1 VSLDGIDVHRSGRRY
16 TFSLT
21 ALRDFRRHLGERTF
35 DVVVED
41 LNKIPLF
48 TALWSRGRR
57 RTRVVVLVHHLF
69 GRSAFQAAPLP
80 VALVTWLLERTVPA
94 AFRSTPVIAVSE
106 STKLDLVARGMD
118 ADRIRVV
125 HNGIDLDLFTPA
137 PERRAERPTLLFV
150 GRLRKYKRVDLIL
163 SAVDRLVARGID
175 VELDIGGDGDERASL
190 ERQVHELGLESRVR
204 LLGFIGEDDKRDRL
218 RRAWIHVLTSSKEGW
233 GMSNLEAAACG
244 TPSVASDVPGLRE
257 SVLDGET
264 GLLVPHG
271 DVEALTEALERLIR
285 DEATRE
291 RLGRRSRA
299 FAERFSWDA
308 AADGVES
315 VLRDVVAGRGPD

>member
-1 VSLDGIDVHRSGRRY
+1 
-16 TFSLT
+16 
-21 ALRDFRRHLGERTF
+21 
-35 DVVVED
+35 
-41 LNKIPLF
+41 
-48 TALWSRGRR
+48 
-57 RTRVVVLVHHLF
+57 
-69 GRSAFQAAPLP
+69 
-80 VALVTWLLERTVPA
+80 
-94 AFRSTPVIAVSE
+94 
-106 STKLDLVARGMD
+106 
-118 ADRIRVV
+118 
-125 HNGIDLDLFTPA
+125 
-137 PERRAERPTLLFV
+137 
-150 GRLRKYKRVDLIL
+150 
-163 SAVDRLVARGID
+163 
-175 VELDIGGDGDERASL
+175 
-190 ERQVHELGLESRVR
+190 
-204 LLGFIGEDDKRDRL
+204 
-218 RRAWIHVLTSSKEGW
+218 VLTSSKEGW
-233 GMSNLEAAACG
+233 GISNLEAAACG